1 MLGSY
6 ADSHRIKSY
15 LILNSSLLG
24 IVHMLHIV
32 VIVIIN
38 TSVLFLKETYYLLQ
52 ILYMLNLWDT
62 YLKVSLCYHVTV
74 DLCM

>member
-6 ADSHRIKSY
+6 ADSRRIKSY

-32 VIVIIN
+32 VIVNIIN
-38 TSVLFLKETYYLLQ
+38 NNSVLFLRETYYLLQ
-52 ILYMLNLWDT
+52 ILYMLNL
-62 YLKVSLCYHVTV
+62 
-74 DLCM
+74 